1 MFELYKYLKRYICL
15 CHFVKNKDEKL
26 YVAAVDIALP
36 EFQRA
41 IYKVICIKENLK

>member
-1 MFELYKYLKRYICL
+1 MKNDMFP
-15 CHFVKNKDEKL
+15 
-26 YVAAVDIALP
+26 AVDIALP